1 MEHRSILR
9 GYESYLVEQWAC
21 SRKSPTLV
29 VVTHTGNENHTVV
42 VGVLALPKDEA
53 LWSPK
58 LRLYFRAAEQYHAR
72 PKDTELGELMV
83 TNLSSFPSA
92 FTVIP
97 LPDGDVRKHRLS
109 FFVNE
114 DLKRLGCS
122 GRSGLT
128 LTDPTE
134 ATQAKFYQLY
144 KTSDKIPFT
153 QSVTELVKLCQLAL
167 YMFDKL
173 GHEYIDG
180 LLCDVTE
187 AAITSWWAEVGAE
200 HYNFE
205 PSDGILGPSTVAA
218 LLGMFM
224 GARNRLNW
232 HGAPVSKD
240 VFDIESTKRG
250 ILYFQRAQKL
260 EKTRRLDRQ
269 TVFRLHTATAKA
281 ASGEGWGVQKAV
293 KSTVTE
299 IGGKR
304 GEIVM
309 DMVSGKDKA
318 GLVDIETLDI
328 DQFSGLVYGDI
339 PRWLWQG
346 KSRRTPFDYIDLDRD
361 TTPASA
367 KPVDTRLS
375 QSDDI
380 TTPRRNEEQSPLQ
393 QPNAAYYID
402 KDGTRRAVF
411 RSVAGK
417 MSDARSGLGRIK
429 DVVGGTRRGHSRGQS
444 WSAREPFAESTPVSD
459 HQDVSVNGNTTAPA
473 SIGRAFTWKN
483 KPEEYLDAM
492 RSQTEQFP
500 PMAEISE
507 EQASMT
513 FPINARKEGALGK
526 PFQPQR
532 VDDPSRTPSA
542 TRSEADGDIEK
553 SVFTTPRSK
562 MPASKTKLLFSRRRS
577 CDMSDLEPFRPA
589 NENRWARR
597 MSFSDAEDAILDWT
611 EIVDIDDEDPDH
623 TAAQVAMFARLT
635 GQIEDVVYSVEPWVE
650 EKIRS
655 VAKLDQRYTAEVS
668 ELQALRH
675 QLNEACE
682 QVRMNSDDMLED
694 ERMGVTESIKGIDML
709 VQRLDY
715 EINALVAKVHD
726 VEDGVRNFERQVN
739 DVEKRSEE
747 LKIQLETESWPHWF
761 VRTLTGV
768 GTGPNITRSD

>member
-1 MEHRSILR
+1 M
-9 GYESYLVEQWAC
+9 
-21 SRKSPTLV
+21 
-29 VVTHTGNENHTVV
+29 
-42 VGVLALPKDEA
+42 LALPKDEA

-153 QSVTELVKLCQLAL
+153 QSVTELVKLCQVAL

-173 GHEYIDG
+173 GLEYIDG

-187 AAITSWWAEVGAE
+187 TAINSWWAEVGAE

-240 VFDIESTKRG
+240 VFDIENTKRG

-328 DQFSGLVYGDI
+328 DQFSRLVYGDI

-346 KSRRTPFDYIDLDRD
+346 KTRRTPFDYIDLDRE
-361 TTPASA
+361 TTPATA
-367 KPVDTRLS
+367 KPADTKLS
-375 QSDDI
+375 QGEDS
-380 TTPRRNEEQSPLQ
+380 TPTRRNEEQSPLQ
-393 QPNAAYYID
+393 PANTAYYID

-429 DVVGGTRRGHSRGQS
+429 DVVGGTRRGHNRGPS
-444 WSAREPFAESTPVSD
+444 WSARETYAESTPLSSQ
-459 HQDVSVNGNTTAPA
+459 QDVYINGTAPA
-473 SIGRAFTWKN
+473 AIGRAFTWKN

-492 RSQTEQFP
+492 RSQTDNFP
-500 PMAEISE
+500 PMMEISE
-507 EQASMT
+507 EQAAKT
-513 FPINARKEGALGK
+513 FPANGRKEGALGK

-532 VDDPSRTPSA
+532 SDERSPAAQARALDSRTPSA
-542 TRSEADGDIEK
+542 SRSEAEGDAEK
-553 SVFTTPRSK
+553 EAFAVSGTK
-562 MPASKTKLLFSRRRS
+562 MPVSKTKLLFSRRRS
-577 CDMSDLEPFRPA
+577 FDISDLQPFRPA

-597 MSFSDAEDAILDWT
+597 MSFSDAEDAILDWE
-611 EIVDIDDEDPDH
+611 EIVDIEDEDPDN

-655 VAKLDQRYTAEVS
+655 VARLDQRYAAEVA
-668 ELQALRH
+668 ELQTLRH

-709 VQRLDY
+709 IQRLDY

-726 VEDGVRNFERQVN
+726 VEDGVRDFERQVD
-739 DVEKRSEE
+739 DVEKRAEE
-747 LKIQLETESWPHWF
+747 LKVQLETESWLHWF
-761 VRTLTGV
+761 VRTLTGI
-768 GTGPNITRSD
+768 GTGPNITRSG